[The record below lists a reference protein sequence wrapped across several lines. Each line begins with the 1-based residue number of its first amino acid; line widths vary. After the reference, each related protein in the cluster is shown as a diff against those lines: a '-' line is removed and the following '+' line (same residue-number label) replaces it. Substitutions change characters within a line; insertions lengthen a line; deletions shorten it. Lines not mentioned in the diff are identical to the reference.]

1 MPTTYYFHD
10 TNAPTGPTAKASTD
24 TDSFPLSPADKNTP
38 KDMDK
43 LVGASV
49 KTAALVANSAS
60 SPLYG
65 MIRIFVGPAL
75 QAGQAITAGQA
86 VGLNIGISES
96 NAQMNLFARV
106 FAYIWRSGTG
116 NVKTL
121 MNPTSATEEHT
132 SASATECTTAV
143 STVPAGA
150 FTTLADDRVVVETW
164 ADVRNTKTTN
174 YTATNYYDG
183 TDTAFTDGTATA
195 SAGSN
200 FVIGTD
206 TLLAVGEGGVTTAI
220 VKRPMDRTVRHNRRS
235 GTLQYIKTLAM

>member
-1 MPTTYYFHD
+1 MPTTYYFHE
-10 TNAPTGPTAKASTD
+10 TNATTGPTAKESTD

-38 KDMDK
+38 KNMDK
-43 LVGASV
+43 NVGSLVAS
-49 KTAALVANSAS
+49 AALVANSAS

-65 MIRIFVGPAL
+65 MVRIFVGPAL

-86 VGLNIGISES
+86 VSLNIAVSES
-96 NAQMNLFARV
+96 NAQMNHFARV

-121 MNPTSATEEHT
+121 MSPTSATEEHT
-132 SASATECTTAV
+132 SATATECTTAV

-150 FTTLADDRVVVETW
+150 FSTLLNDRVVVETW
-164 ADVRNTKTTN
+164 ADIRNTKTTN
-174 YTATNYYDG
+174 YTATDYYDG
-183 TDTAFTDGTATA
+183 TDTAFTDNAATV

-206 TLLAVGEGGVTTAI
+206 TLLEAGGVTVTM
-220 VKRPMDRTVRHNRRS
+220 KRPMDRTVRHNRRS
-235 GTLQYIKTLAM
+235 GTTQYIK

>member
-1 MPTTYYFHD
+1 MPTTYYFHN
-10 TNAPTGPTAKASTD
+10 TNAATGPTAKASTD

-43 LVGASV
+43 NVGASV
-49 KTAALVANSAS
+49 QNAQLVANSAS

-75 QAGQAITAGQA
+75 QAGQAITVGQA
-86 VGLNIGISES
+86 VSLNIGISES

-106 FAYIWRSGTG
+106 FAYVWRSGTG

-132 SASATECTTAV
+132 SATATECTTAV

-150 FTTLADDRVVVETW
+150 FSTALNDRVVVETW
-164 ADVRNTKTTN
+164 ADIRNTKATN

-183 TDTAFTDGTATA
+183 TDTVFVDNTATA
-195 SAGSN
+195 SAGSH
-200 FVIGTD
+200 FIIGTD
-206 TLLAVGEGGVTTAI
+206 TLLAEGEISVIT
-220 VKRPMDRTVRHNRRS
+220 VKRMSDRTVRHNRRS
-235 GTLQYIKTLAM
+235 GTTQYIKTPAM